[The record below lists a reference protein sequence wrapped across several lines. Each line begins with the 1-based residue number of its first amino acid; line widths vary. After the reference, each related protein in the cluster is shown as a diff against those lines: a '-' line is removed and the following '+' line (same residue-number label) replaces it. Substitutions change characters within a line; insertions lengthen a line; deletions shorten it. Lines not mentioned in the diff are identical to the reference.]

1 MMKGQGNKCMKH
13 NIFRTMLLV
22 VLAILLIQ
30 TYQPFLERKEIKI
43 FTLPGLPRPI
53 AEAPVIIT
61 SAGQSTDT
69 YIIRDI
75 SNHLMIRSYFMPQV
89 RDVDLKDIKTIVFVV
104 GYSSLGAKLQTISY
118 EEEIIR
124 IEKLLK
130 KAKDDK
136 LTVLTVVLGKEQLHD
151 NKTEELL
158 RLIGK
163 GTDYLIGMKESS
175 CESILAELA
184 TDGDI
189 PLTLV
194 NEVNDISGPFASA
207 FR

>member
-1 MMKGQGNKCMKH
+1 MKQK
-13 NIFRTMLLV
+13 IFRAVLLV
-22 VLAILLIQ
+22 ILVALFIQ
-30 TYQPFLERKEIKI
+30 TNIHFTGKNEAKT

-53 AEAPVIIT
+53 ANAPVVIT
-61 SAGQSTDT
+61 SAGQSTDS

-75 SNHLMIRSYFMPQV
+75 SNQLMIRSFFMPQA

-104 GYSSLGAKLQTISY
+104 GYSSLGAKLQDVSY
-118 EEEIIR
+118 EEEKLR
-124 IEKLLK
+124 IEKLIQ
-130 KAKDDK
+130 KAKDNK
-136 LTVLTVVLGKEQLHD
+136 LTVLTVVIGREQLHD

-163 GTDYLIGMKESS
+163 QTDYLIGMKESS
-175 CESILAELA
+175 SESILTELA
-184 TDGDI
+184 ADGDI

-194 NEVNDISGPFASA
+194 KEVNDISEPFASA